1 MKVNI
6 GPYTSDLV
14 TFRNLERKY
23 EDYRSKQLG
32 IPFFEY
38 EPVTKID
45 KAVENTV
52 NFLQSLF
59 SPVNRYWNSRKRKI
73 KVHIHDYDVWSADH
87 TLALI
92 IVPVLQ
98 KLKEVKHGY
107 PHVDNEDVPEE
118 LRFSKEDKEKLE
130 YDGTVDAKHE
140 ARWEWV
146 LDEMIWAFEPHRND
160 EWENQYHHNDE
171 QLEITFKSIPNSK
184 NSELVVNRQKDLSKP
199 AYHVDTDGIA
209 KHNARMDN
217 GRRLFAKY
225 YNGLWD

>member
-23 EDYRSKQLG
+23 EAYRAKQLG
-32 IPFFEY
+32 IPFFDY
-38 EPVTKID
+38 EPVTKVD

-52 NFLQSLF
+52 DFLHRLF
-59 SPVNRYWNSRKRKI
+59 LPVNRYWNSRKRKI
-73 KVHIHDYDVWSADH
+73 NVQIHDYDVWGVDQ
-87 TLALI
+87 TLAFI
-92 IVPVLQ
+92 IVPVL
-98 KLKEVKHGY
+98 
-107 PHVDNEDVPEE
+107 
-118 LRFSKEDKEKLE
+118 EKLRE
-130 YDGTVDAKHE
+130 KKNGSPSVDPEDAPFEDIHD
-140 ARWEWV
+140 RWDWV
-146 LDEMIWAFEPHRND
+146 LDEMIWAFEQHRKGN
-160 EWENQYHHNDE
+160 WEDQYYHNDD
-171 QLEITFKSIPNSK
+171 QLEITFE
-184 NSELVVNRQKDLSKP
+184 NSELVVNRQRDLSKP

>member
-32 IPFFEY
+32 IPFFDY
-38 EPVTKID
+38 EPVTNID

-52 NFLQSLF
+52 DFLQSLF

-73 KVHIHDYDVWSADH
+73 KVHIHDYDVWGVDH
-87 TLALI
+87 TLALV

-98 KLKEVKHGY
+98 KLKQNKHGS
-107 PHVDNEDVPEE
+107 PFVDDDDVPDHLKSTPKENDWE
-118 LRFSKEDKEKLE
+118 LD
-130 YDGTVDAKHE
+130 DNHH
-140 ARWEWV
+140 ARWDWV
-146 LDEMIWAFEPHRND
+146 LDEMIWAFEQHLDD
-160 EWENQYHHNDE
+160 EWEDQYYHNND
-171 QLEITFKSIPNSK
+171 QLEITFKKDSK

-199 AYHVDTDGIA
+199 AYHVDNDGIA

-225 YNGLWD
+225 YNHLWD